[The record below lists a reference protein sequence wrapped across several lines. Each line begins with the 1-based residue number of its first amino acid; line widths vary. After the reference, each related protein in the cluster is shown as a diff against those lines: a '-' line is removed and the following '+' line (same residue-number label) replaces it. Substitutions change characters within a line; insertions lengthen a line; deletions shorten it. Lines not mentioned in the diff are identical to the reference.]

1 MQFRRTPPRLATLI
15 LMTAVSLLS
24 LNMFLPSL
32 ASMARDFG
40 TDYAIVNISVAGYLA
55 VSAVLQ
61 LVMGPLSDRY
71 GRRPVLLTGLTVFTL
86 ASLGCLLAADIWL
99 FLAFRMLQA
108 AVVSAS
114 VLSRA
119 IIADM
124 HDKQTAASLMGYV
137 AMIMAIA
144 PMMGPMAGG
153 FLEQLIHWRASFA
166 VYLVCGAALLLVC
179 WIDVGETNMHPSET
193 FTAQFRAYP
202 ELLRSRRFWG
212 YSSCTAF
219 SVGTFFIFLGG
230 APLAA
235 SAAFGMTPAWLG
247 VGMGCTTAGFFL
259 GNAIS
264 GRLATRFE
272 LSELMTA
279 GRLVTLAGLLLG
291 AALLAGGLFHP
302 VTFFGSVVSVGIGNG
317 LSLPAGNAG
326 AMAVRPRLAG
336 SASGLSGAMQVGG
349 GAALTVL
356 AGVLVSEEHGI
367 AILMALLIA
376 CAFLG
381 LLAALYV
388 LRLDRSEPLPAAS

>member
-1 MQFRRTPPRLATLI
+1 MPLRRPPPRLSTLI
-15 LMTAVSLLS
+15 VMTAVSLLS
-24 LNMFLPSL
+24 LNLFLPSL

-40 TDYAIVNISVAGYLA
+40 TEYAIINISVAGYLA
-55 VSAVLQ
+55 VSAGLQ

-71 GRRPVLLTGLTVFTL
+71 GRRPVLLTGLALFTA
-86 ASLGCLLAADIWL
+86 ASLGCLLATNVWV
-99 FLAFRMLQA
+99 FLAFRMMQA
-108 AVVSAS
+108 AIVSAS

-124 HDKQTAASLMGYV
+124 YDKQTAASLMGYV
-137 AMIMAIA
+137 AMVMAVA

-153 FLEQLIHWRASFA
+153 ILEELIHWRASFA
-166 VYLVCGAALLLVC
+166 VYLVCGAGLLLTC
-179 WIDVGETNMHPSET
+179 WIDVGETNQHPSET
-193 FTAQFRAYP
+193 FAAQFRAYP

-212 YSSCTAF
+212 YSLCTAF

-235 SAAFGMTPAWLG
+235 SAAFGMSPAALG
-247 VGMGCTTAGFFL
+247 VGMGCTTAGFFF
-259 GNAIS
+259 GNMIAS
-264 GRLATRFE
+264 RLSKRFE
-272 LSELMTA
+272 LSQMMTA
-279 GRLVTLAGLLLG
+279 GRLVTLAGLLTG
-291 AALLAGGLFHP
+291 AALLAGGMFHA

-356 AGVLVSEEHGI
+356 AGVLVTEENGI

-376 CAFLG
+376 CAFAG
-381 LLAALYV
+381 LLTALYV
-388 LRLDRSEPLPAAS
+388 MRLDRMEPLPETA

>member
-1 MQFRRTPPRLATLI
+1 MPSRRTPPSLATLI

-32 ASMARDFG
+32 ARMAEDFG

-61 LVMGPLSDRY
+61 LIMGPLSDRY
-71 GRRPVLLTGLTVFTL
+71 GRRPVLLTGLAVFAA
-86 ASLGCLLAADIWL
+86 ASIGCLLATDIWL
-99 FLAFRMLQA
+99 FLGFRLLQA

-119 IIADM
+119 IISDM
-124 HDKQTAASLMGYV
+124 YDKQTAASLMGYV

-166 VYLVCGAALLLVC
+166 VYAVCGVLLLIAC
-179 WIDVGETNMHPSET
+179 WVDVGETNLHPSET
-193 FTAQFRAYP
+193 FAAQFRAYP

-212 YSSCTAF
+212 YSLCTAF

-235 SAAFGMTPAWLG
+235 SAAFGMSPAWLG

-259 GNAIS
+259 GNLVS
-264 GRLATRFE
+264 GRFAARMQ
-272 LSELMTA
+272 LSQMMA
-279 GRLVTLAGLLLG
+279 IGRIVTLAGLGAG
-291 AALLAGGLFHP
+291 AALMAAGLFHP
-302 VTFFGSVVSVGIGNG
+302 VTFFASVVSVGIGNG
-317 LSLPAGNAG
+317 LSLPSGNAG

-356 AGVLVSEEHGI
+356 AGVLVTEENGI
-367 AILMALLIA
+367 AILMTLLMLCALA
-376 CAFLG
+376 G
-381 LLAALYV
+381 LVVALYV
-388 LRLDRSEPLPAAS
+388 LRLDRTEPLPDLS